1 MKKSSLI
8 KSFTIFSLLTFLF
21 TGIVLSFIIS
31 NHIRDDK
38 LANLVEVTQITIDSI
53 TRNGFVES
61 DFDDILS
68 GSKKTNIEENIMK
81 AMSQYNPISITIYNS
96 KKAIIFTN
104 RESTDMAKNINNDN
118 ISKILTSRMPSL
130 ISKVYNIKDPVNKLV
145 VEPVIDTY
153 VPVKYENRI
162 VGVLIM
168 QIPNKVIS
176 AHVNVLVQ
184 AIVLTLSG
192 GLLILFLLLIHI
204 LYSASKKLIKQNSDL
219 IRQKTEIETS
229 YKKLNDSYKNTVFAL
244 SNAVDARDPYTAGH
258 SARVTK
264 IALLLGKGLNMTE
277 EELGDLKYAALFH
290 DIGKIG
296 IPDDILL
303 KKRKLTNEEFD
314 IIKKHPAMGI
324 SILKTIDFLID
335 ALPIIKHHHERF
347 MGGGYPDNL
356 KGKNIPL
363 GSRIIAIVDTYDA
376 MTSDRPYRQGL
387 SHETAVA
394 EILRNKGVQFD
405 DALVDA
411 FMRIEK
417 KIK

>member
-1 MKKSSLI
+1 MKKYSLI

-21 TGIVLSFIIS
+21 TGVVLSFIIS
-31 NHIRDDK
+31 KHIRDDK
-38 LANLVEVTQITIDSI
+38 LANLIEITQITIDSI

-68 GSKKTNIEENIMK
+68 SSKKINIEENIMK
-81 AMSQYNPISITIYNS
+81 AMSLYNPISITIYNS
-96 KKAIIFTN
+96 KKAMIFTN
-104 RESTDMAKNINNDN
+104 RESADMAENVNSDNIN
-118 ISKILTSRMPSL
+118 KILTSTIPSL
-130 ISKVYNIKDPVNKLV
+130 TSKVYNIKGIDDKSG

-153 VPVKYENRI
+153 VPVKYENKI
-162 VGVLIM
+162 VGVLIL
-168 QIPNKVIS
+168 QIPDKVIS
-176 AHVNVLVQ
+176 AHVNMLVQ

-204 LYSASKKLIKQNSDL
+204 LYNASKTLIKQNSDL
-219 IRQKTEIETS
+219 ARQKTEIETS

-264 IALLLGKGLNMTE
+264 IALLLGKGLDMTE
-277 EELGDLKYAALFH
+277 EELGDLEYAALFH

-296 IPDDILL
+296 IPDYILL
-303 KKRKLTNEEFD
+303 KKGKLANEEFD
-314 IIKKHPAMGI
+314 IIKKHPETGI
-324 SILKTIDFLID
+324 NILKTIDFLFN
-335 ALPIIKHHHERF
+335 ALPVIKHHHERF
-347 MGGGYPDNL
+347 MGNGYPDQL
-356 KGKNIPL
+356 KGEDIPL
-363 GSRIIAIVDTYDA
+363 GSRIIAIADTYDA
-376 MTSDRPYRQGL
+376 MTSDRPYRLGL

-394 EILRNKGVQFD
+394 EILRNKGLQFD

-417 KIK
+417 IIE